1 MTDDGQSN
9 RKNFSV
15 LELLDN
21 DYWRSAAL
29 EAWESAATTTT
40 SCADVAG
47 KARIELAA
55 RLKAEI
61 IDSVPASIRT
71 TIEWNEVAE
80 HLLTAGD
87 GGDE

>member
-29 EAWESAATTTT
+29 VAWELATTT

-71 TIEWNEVAE
+71 TIDWNEVAE

-87 GGDE
+87 GDGE